1 MGSTVGLAP
10 ELLRELLPV
19 AAKVFWW
26 GTPEESLQ
34 DVPRFVAQVMTFGD
48 WRDVRTTMRLLGSEE
63 FESVLGNPPRAF
75 LTKNPGII
83 GTPTSGDTLCQ
94 HCRTGN
100 YEVVPGSSGHPPRTP
115 KEF

>member
-63 FESVLGNPPRAF
+63 FQSVLENA
-75 LTKNPGII
+75 
-83 GTPTSGDTLCQ
+83 PTGVFDKKSW
-94 HCRTGN
+94 N
-100 YEVVPGSSGHPPRTP
+100 YWHASFRRYPVPALPDRQL
-115 KEF
+115 